1 MELSA
6 PVGLVVHGQPV
17 AMHNDGS
24 FTNTGPRTAT
34 MTDIE
39 RLQQMIEEIRRI
51 RNKCE
56 PKNNQNTRYLRLSNA
71 VSALL
76 WVVDDLHHQ
85 GLKPAS

>member
-1 MELSA
+1 
-6 PVGLVVHGQPV
+6 
-17 AMHNDGS
+17 MHDDGS

-56 PKNNQNTRYLRLSNA
+56 PKNNQNPRYLRLSNA

-76 WVVDDLHHQ
+76 W
-85 GLKPAS
+85 ASTTFTARV